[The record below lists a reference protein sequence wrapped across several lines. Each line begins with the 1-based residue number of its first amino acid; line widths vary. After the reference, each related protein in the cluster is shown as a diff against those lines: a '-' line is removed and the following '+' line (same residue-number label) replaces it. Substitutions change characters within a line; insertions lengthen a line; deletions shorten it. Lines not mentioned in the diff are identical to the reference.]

1 MNKNLETE
9 YQNMIR
15 AEVPDIWDKIEAKI
29 DAQEAQKKVVAFKK
43 KPTRW
48 KYYVIPAAAALLCAA
63 VAIPVLLNRGAMGG
77 AAATAPASNSTSTGS
92 GMYFAADT
100 VTETSEAACAEET
113 PEAYYDNEI
122 ETDNK
127 RKDSVAN
134 YSFDMWGSDPTQ
146 NAAIAAGDSLQAEPA
161 GATQEAEAEY
171 SDECDAESQE
181 TQLVLIVSVNKS
193 MSRIEI
199 KDLAESL
206 DFDITEDE
214 NEENS
219 YILTSRRPYGTREM
233 IDVTSY
239 LMEYK
244 GITGVRVDD
253 SVR

>member
-77 AAATAPASNSTSTGS
+77 AAATAPASNGASTG
-92 GMYFAADT
+92 GAMYFAADT
-100 VTETSEAACAEET
+100 MTEAPCEAAAEE
-113 PEAYYDNEI
+113 PEADYDNDI

-127 RKDSVAN
+127 RKDSVAS
-134 YSFDMWGSDPTQ
+134 YTLDLWGSDPTQ
-146 NAAIAAGDSLQAEPA
+146 NAALAAGDSVQAEAA
-161 GATQEAEAEY
+161 GAAQEAEAEY
-171 SDECDAESQE
+171 NDDSEDEAQE
-181 TQLVLIVSVNKS
+181 MQLVLIVSVDKS
-193 MSRIEI
+193 MARIEI
-199 KDLAESL
+199 EDLAESL

-214 NEENS
+214 DEENS
-219 YILTSRRPYGTREM
+219 YIFISRRPCGTKEM
-233 IDVTSY
+233 IDITSY

-244 GITGVRVDD
+244 GITGVRIDD
-253 SVR
+253 DGVR

>member
-48 KYYVIPAAAALLCAA
+48 KYYVIPAAAALLCVAI
-63 VAIPVLLNRGAMGG
+63 AIPVLLNRGAMGG
-77 AAATAPASNSTSTGS
+77 TAATAPASNSTSTGS

-100 VTETSEAACAEET
+100 MTEAPCEAAAEE
-113 PEAYYDNEI
+113 PEAYYENTM

-127 RKDSVAN
+127 TKDSVAS
-134 YSFDMWGSDPTQ
+134 YSFDMRGSDSTQ
-146 NAAIAAGDSLQAEPA
+146 GAALTGGDSLQIDPA
-161 GATQEAEAEY
+161 WAVQEAEAEY
-171 SDECDAESQE
+171 SDDSEDEAQE
-181 TQLVLIVSVNKS
+181 MQLVLIVSVDKS
-193 MSRIEI
+193 MARIERE
-199 KDLAESL
+199 DLAESL

-214 NEENS
+214 DEENS
-219 YILTSRRPYGTREM
+219 YIFISRRPCGTKEM
-233 IDVTSY
+233 IDITSY

-244 GITGVRVDD
+244 GITGVRIDD
-253 SVR
+253 DGVR